1 MAVGKRIRY
10 FRQKNNLTQKQLG
23 ELLGYS
29 KSTAEVRANQYENE
43 IRLPKMNTLKKL
55 GEIFDVDAA
64 VFQIPDIESR
74 VGLMQ
79 TFFAL
84 EDFAGWKLTKV
95 DGKFAIVIGADSQGV
110 QKMFD
115 DSILQE
121 WLDKEEALARG
132 ELTREEYDAWRYHY
146 TEKNLEKHLLAVQQK
161 LLAEQQGW

>member
-43 IRLPKMNTLKKL
+43 IRLPKMNTLEKL
-55 GEIFDVDAA
+55 GEIFDVDVA

-95 DGKFAIVIGADSQGV
+95 DGKFAIVIGSDSQGV

-121 WLDKEEALARG
+121 WLDKEEALTRG
-132 ELTREEYDAWRYHY
+132 ELTRKEYDAWRYHY
-146 TEKNLEKHLLAVQQK
+146 TEKNLEKHLLALQQK
-161 LLAEQQGW
+161 LLAEQQKR